1 MPQAVLHL
9 VLRLRGGGWG
19 ITILMPNGVK
29 LGISGPSDNYPISK
43 LCIPILQNYPHIPV
57 EAIAL
62 YNKNT
67 LLDMKKTIKDYNINY
82 GNSDINAVIPEY
94 FFGSNALV
102 KLMKT
107 SGYWEANTK
116 ILTHL
121 RLIGEYD
128 DAIKK
133 YNGVANKAMTYLIL
147 AYLKKTYPGQAEQLQ
162 LVYQKI
168 EKYLSK

>member
-1 MPQAVLHL
+1 
-9 VLRLRGGGWG
+9 
-19 ITILMPNGVK
+19 
-29 LGISGPSDNYPISK
+29 
-43 LCIPILQNYPHIPV
+43 V

-107 SGYWEANTK
+107 SGYW
-116 ILTHL
+116 
-121 RLIGEYD
+121 
-128 DAIKK
+128 
-133 YNGVANKAMTYLIL
+133 
-147 AYLKKTYPGQAEQLQ
+147 
-162 LVYQKI
+162 
-168 EKYLSK
+168 